1 MADAMSPRLTDPGP
15 PVTKGAGDPEVQ
27 AVKQL
32 IRALEKASK
41 SNRTYGTT
49 NAIAQKFFREF
60 FQELSKF
67 LAAHQL
73 LALQVHRSTLY
84 FHDEIVYDMPEQR
97 ENLAFRLYG
106 DGIRELSFH
115 DGLVEKELRHFLR
128 ALWRDLDPED
138 SEEDGDVVTRLWEK
152 NVLTIS
158 FLTAEAIM
166 QSSGAA
172 KVLEA
177 QNSGTLNT
185 PESQLGEV
193 IKAEQA
199 RPHARGGSESGGGD
213 AVGGEVGT
221 GTGRGPA
228 GVIGYEVSAEEMS
241 ALAQEVEAE
250 SARDSTLHLL
260 DVLAAILES
269 DASEA
274 LLQKLMGLLD
284 GVLTDLAGHGHW
296 KAINRLIEVLER
308 SCASRPE
315 QSEELLLQF
324 TTLIEEAV
332 SPDRLHQIEIHMNRA
347 PDASTDGLLDFLLRT
362 PKPALPSLFTLLGKM
377 EWDDHRGVVC
387 DALAILAK
395 DQPELVIRGLNDRR
409 HQYVQ
414 DMLRVAGRLKDA
426 LFGEPLAKLAAHVN
440 IAIRREALQVL
451 MDLPKKAAG
460 SKLVP
465 FVRDPDDGIRHLV
478 VNLLVKGQYTTRF
491 SDWAPIV
498 TEKRFLERSALEQR
512 AVFQAMHETAGEECV
527 PYWENLVHTTF
538 WLRRKKR
545 EDLAVLAVEALAKL
559 ASAAA
564 RAVLQ
569 AGRLRWNRAIRKA
582 CVGALVDLTR
592 TQKARGTKTDG

>member
-1 MADAMSPRLTDPGP
+1 MAESTFPGLTDPGP
-15 PVTKGAGDPEVQ
+15 PVTKRAGDPQIQ

-67 LAAHQL
+67 LAAHQM
-73 LALQVHRSTLY
+73 LALQVHRSAFY
-84 FHDEIVYDMPEQR
+84 FRDEIVYDMPEQR

-115 DGLVEKELRHFLR
+115 DGLVEEELAHFLR
-128 ALWRDLDPED
+128 VLWRDLDPEA
-138 SEEDGDVVTRLWEK
+138 SEEDDDVVTRLWEK
-152 NVLTIS
+152 NVSTIS

-193 IKAEQA
+193 IAAERA
-199 RPHARGGSESGGGD
+199 RPHTRGGSEGGGGD
-213 AVGGEVGT
+213 AGGGQAGT
-221 GTGRGPA
+221 GTGRGLT

-260 DVLAAILES
+260 DVLAAILNS

-274 LLQKLMGLLD
+274 LLQKLIGLLD
-284 GVLTDLAGHGHW
+284 RVFTDLVGHGHW
-296 KAINRLIEVLER
+296 KPINRLAEVLER
-308 SCASRPE
+308 SRESRPE
-315 QSEELLLQF
+315 QSEELTQQF
-324 TTLIEEAV
+324 TRLIEGIV
-332 SPDRLHQIEIHMNRA
+332 RPDRLHQIEIHMNRT
-347 PDASTDGLLDFLLRT
+347 PDASTDGLLELLLRT
-362 PKPALPSLFTLLGKM
+362 PKSALPSLFTLLGKI

-387 DALAILAK
+387 HALATLAK

-409 HQYVQ
+409 NQYVQ
-414 DMLRVAGRLKDA
+414 DMLRVAGRLKDGR
-426 LFGEPLAKLAAHVN
+426 FGEALAKLAAHAN
-440 IAIRREALQVL
+440 IAIRREALRVL
-451 MDLPKKAAG
+451 ADLPKKAAG
-460 SKLVP
+460 SKLVT
-465 FVRDPDDGIRHLV
+465 FVRDPDDAIRHLV
-478 VNLLVKGQYTTRF
+478 VNLLAKGQYTTGF

-498 TEKRFLERSALEQR
+498 TDKRFLERSPLEKR
-512 AVFQAMHETAGEECV
+512 AVFQAMRETAGEECV
-527 PYWENLVHTTF
+527 PYWENLVRTMF

-545 EDLAVLAVEALAKL
+545 EELAVLAVEALAKL

-564 RAVLQ
+564 LAVLQ
-569 AGRLRWNRAIRKA
+569 AGSRRRNRAIRQA
-582 CVGALVDLTR
+582 CVEALADPAS